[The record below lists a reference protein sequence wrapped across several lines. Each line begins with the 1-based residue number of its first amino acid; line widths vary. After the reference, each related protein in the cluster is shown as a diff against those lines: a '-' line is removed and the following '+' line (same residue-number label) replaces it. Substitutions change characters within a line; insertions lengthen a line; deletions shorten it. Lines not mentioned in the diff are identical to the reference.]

1 MMTILGTLTGS
12 YQITFRTSKSL
23 FRFRN
28 FTFSLSLG
36 RSITLWI
43 NPGKAFGKSYQN
55 INFHKKREITV
66 VIKSLQIVTFT
77 IFYENNIFCMSGRNE
92 NRMNN
97 PVGRQLYQEI
107 DPFYKKTFRPVSFF
121 SNMIQTVKSSFF
133 NKRKSFIFGLSRRT
147 RGSGNGPN
155 SDHHGNRRS
164 KKWSE
169 GFQDEYQKYLFI
181 RCVMAEFPFWLYFDH
196 IDGDLFLLT
205 SWLI

>member
-1 MMTILGTLTGS
+1 MTILGTLTGS

-77 IFYENNIFCMSGRNE
+77 IFMKIIFFACPDGMKTGWTIPLDVNYIKR
-92 NRMNN
+92 
-97 PVGRQLYQEI
+97 LI
-107 DPFYKKTFRPVSFF
+107 LFYKKTFRPVSFF

-147 RGSGNGPN
+147 GGSGNRPN
-155 SDHHGNRRS
+155 SYHHGNRRS
-164 KKWSE
+164 EKWSE